1 MKKTTKSSCTGAGN
15 AALTQAI
22 LDLIVHIDLEFER
35 SYVKHI
41 DVEIH
46 KINKP
51 HNIQNIAGYIV
62 SIALL

>member
-46 KINKP
+46 NINKP
-51 HNIQNIAGYIV
+51 HD
-62 SIALL
+62 L